1 MDLEE
6 IAKRFKEFCQEG
18 HGDYVYLRIG
28 RDLNDVKIEVE
39 LDDDEVLNLKVKDGV
54 VRKVKYI
61 DEDNDLVRSDKFES
75 DGVLDRIRQKK
86 DGDDAGLQVNRRDDE
101 WKFEFTTKSLTKNF
115 DHFIIGPE
123 LGQVSASVK
132 SLLQLVDPKLLQ
144 GLEKEK
150 VYLYKDESKVVVQV
164 GKGKKAEK
172 HRF

>member
-6 IAKRFKEFCQEG
+6 LAKRFKKFCDAG
-18 HGDYVYLRIG
+18 YGDYVFLRLDK
-28 RDLNDVKIEVE
+28 DLNDFKAEVE
-39 LDDDEVLNLKVKDGV
+39 LDDKEVLDLKVKDGV

-86 DGDDAGLQVNRRDDE
+86 DGDDAGLQVNKRDDE
-101 WKFEFTTKSLTKNF
+101 WKFEFRTKSLTKNF
-115 DHFIIGPE
+115 DHFIIGPD
-123 LGQVSASVK
+123 LGGVSESVK
-132 SLLQLVDPKLLQ
+132 NLLQLVDSRLLQ

-150 VYLYKDESKVVVQV
+150 VYLYKDGDKVVVQV
-164 GKGKKAEK
+164 GKGKKADK

>member
-1 MDLEE
+1 MDLKEL
-6 IAKRFKEFCQEG
+6 AKRFKEFCEAG
-18 HGDYVYLRIG
+18 YGDYIFLRLDK
-28 RDLNDVKIEVE
+28 DLNNFKAEVE
-39 LDDDEVLNLKVKDGV
+39 LDDKEVLDLKVKDGV
-54 VRKVKYI
+54 VKKVKYI
-61 DEDNDLVRSDKFES
+61 DEDNDLARSDKFES

-86 DGDDAGLQVNRRDDE
+86 DGDEAGLQVNKRDDE
-101 WKFEFTTKSLTKNF
+101 WKFEFTTKSLAKNF

-123 LGQVSASVK
+123 LGQVSDSVK
-132 SLLQLVDPKLLQ
+132 SLLQLVDPKLLE